1 MHPVLFEIFG
11 FEVGTYALAAL
22 VALTAGVF
30 VFQWLGKR
38 DGHDGWTHVEMGL
51 WAFIVAILA
60 SKIFG
65 AVVSFEAFDAEGKF
79 DWDLVVASFKKVL
92 RFAGHYYVGFL
103 AGATFLVLAFRRRG
117 IALLEGLDELAPGL
131 SLAHA
136 IGRIGCFMAG
146 CCWGKACEAPWAVT
160 FTSEKAHEV
169 SGVPL
174 HQALHPTQLYEMG
187 AEFLIFGFLLALH
200 AKVRI
205 FRGHTFLVYVMLYGL
220 VRFALEFVRD
230 DPRGTFSATQLPT
243 SQGLALLSI
252 AAAAVVYA
260 VLWRRRKEAK

>member
-1 MHPVLFEIFG
+1 VHPVLFEIFG
-11 FEVGTYALAAL
+11 FVVATYALAAL
-22 VALTAGVF
+22 VALAAGVF

-38 DGHDGWTHVEMGL
+38 DGHDSWTHVEMGL
-51 WAFIVAILA
+51 WAFIVALLA
-60 SKIFG
+60 SKVFG
-65 AVVSFEAFDAEGKF
+65 AIVGFEPSDPLGS
-79 DWDLVVASFKKVL
+79 LTRVL

-103 AGATFLVLAFRRRG
+103 AGATFLVLSFRRRG
-117 IALLEGLDELAPGL
+117 IALMEGLDELAPGL
-131 SLAHA
+131 ALAHG

-160 FTSEKAHEV
+160 FTSEKAHEIT
-169 SGVPL
+169 GVPL

-187 AEFLIFGFLLALH
+187 AEFLIFGLLLALH

-205 FRGHTFLVYVMLYGL
+205 FRGHTFLVYVILYGL

-230 DPRGTFSATQLPT
+230 DPRGTFSATTLPT

-252 AAAAVVYA
+252 AAAAVAYA
-260 VLWRRRKEAK
+260 VLWRRRKTAK